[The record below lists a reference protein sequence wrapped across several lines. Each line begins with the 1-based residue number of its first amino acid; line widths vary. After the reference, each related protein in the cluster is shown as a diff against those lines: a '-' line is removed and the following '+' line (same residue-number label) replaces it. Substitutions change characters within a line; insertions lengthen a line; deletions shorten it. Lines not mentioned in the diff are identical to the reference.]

1 MTESIDS
8 RVEQARTELAETLS
22 AIEDKFNVPKRV
34 GRGVEL
40 AKDSFERNPVP
51 WYIGGAVVVAGVVG
65 LVARAIFSSDD

>member
-8 RVEQARTELAETLS
+8 RVEQARTELAGTLS
-22 AIEDKFNVPKRV
+22 ASEDKFNVPKRV

-40 AKDSFERNPVP
+40 AKDSFVRNPVP

-65 LVARAIFSSDD
+65 LVAWAIFSSDD

>member
-8 RVEQARTELAETLS
+8 RVEQARIELAETLS

-34 GRGVEL
+34 ERGVAI

-51 WYIGGAVVVAGVVG
+51 WYVGGGLVLAGVVG
-65 LVARAIFSSDD
+65 LVAWAIFSSDD

>member
-40 AKDSFERNPVP
+40 AQASFERNPVP
-51 WYIGGAVVVAGVVG
+51 VAW
-65 LVARAIFSSDD
+65 AIFSSDD